1 MVVTK
6 HTDNGMVSHLQI
18 KDYLGIAGL
27 SLALMSPVLGWVWR
41 IESRV
46 QRIEDTGYSREMAED
61 MTDRLEALD
70 RHIMQT
76 IAEDKV
82 ALTSQIIRVQT
93 FQQTILETLQEMK
106 RGRG

>member
-46 QRIEDTGYSREMAED
+46 QRIEDTRYTRDTGESADHALSE
-61 MTDRLEALD
+61 RLRAVEEA
-70 RHIMQT
+70 
-76 IAEDKV
+76 V
-82 ALTSQIIRVQT
+82 IRMGVLLERIDGAVQ
-93 FQQTILETLQEMK
+93 
-106 RGRG
+106 RGGG

>member
-6 HTDNGMVSHLQI
+6 HTDDGMVSRLQI

-46 QRIEDTGYSREMAED
+46 QRIEDTRYTRDTGESADHALSE
-61 MTDRLEALD
+61 RLRAVEEA
-70 RHIMQT
+70 
-76 IAEDKV
+76 V
-82 ALTSQIIRVQT
+82 IRMGVLLERIDGAVQ
-93 FQQTILETLQEMK
+93 
-106 RGRG
+106 RGGG